1 MDIKTLVELHK
12 VLSELQGGNLLP
24 DTIDPDKLKAI
35 SETLEIIEKLVASM
49 KKQAIPYF
57 TPGL

>member
-35 SETLEIIEKLVASM
+35 SETL